1 MISNTLTLK
10 QLEALVWVADLG
22 SFRKAA
28 AHLGTTQP
36 NISARIAALE
46 TTLGFSLM
54 ARNAGSV
61 EMTPRGLDVLEQ
73 ARKSLRAVEG
83 VLDVAAR
90 PDLAE
95 DRLRLGVTELIAT
108 TWLHD
113 FLRALRQDY
122 PRVTVEL
129 TVDLSRTLDA
139 ELAANALDLALQNAP
154 FSHAA
159 TGEITLGSYGYAWV
173 AAPDLMSGID
183 PSTGISGLTAPIL
196 THARHTQAFQELQ
209 AHLAPGPAP
218 RLVPSSSL
226 NSAILMAVNGMGVA
240 MVPRA
245 MVAGHLAG
253 GTLAEV
259 DLGWQPEPL
268 DFAARFH
275 AERAAGVVRKAAD
288 LAARVAVK
296 DQLNG
301 SH

>member
-46 TTLGFSLM
+46 ATLGFSLM
-54 ARNAGSV
+54 ARDAGSV

-183 PSTGISGLTAPIL
+183 PSKGVAGLTAPHPGLPGIAGPSGPRSRAPAGAIQQPQFGDPDGGER
-196 THARHTQAFQELQ
+196 HGRGNGAARDGGG
-209 AHLAPGPAP
+209 APGGRDACRGGPW
-218 RLVPSSSL
+218 
-226 NSAILMAVNGMGVA
+226 
-240 MVPRA
+240 
-245 MVAGHLAG
+245 LA
-253 GTLAEV
+253 TRTA
-259 DLGWQPEPL
+259 
-268 DFAARFH
+268 
-275 AERAAGVVRKAAD
+275 
-288 LAARVAVK
+288 
-296 DQLNG
+296 
-301 SH
+301 